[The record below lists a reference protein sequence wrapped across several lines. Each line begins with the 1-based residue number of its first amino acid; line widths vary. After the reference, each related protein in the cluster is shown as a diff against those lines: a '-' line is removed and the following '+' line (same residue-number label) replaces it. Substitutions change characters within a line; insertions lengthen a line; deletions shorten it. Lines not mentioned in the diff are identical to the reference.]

1 MKALKKIL
9 VIIYCVSFIGMTVS
23 PSSAF
28 PCCCN
33 TRSSSAP
40 YAVPALE
47 PTSPP
52 IQSCC
57 TAKKVQVPS
66 CCAIPTQSEKPCN
79 LARNVNID
87 CGHCSC
93 LKHLQLVGISE
104 NLNDQRLSKLASDPP
119 TAAESCTLRHSEHPL
134 IVMASVISTPDQ
146 TFIRH
151 CCLRF

>member
-1 MKALKKIL
+1 MKALKKLL

-23 PSSAF
+23 PSSAV

-57 TAKKVQVPS
+57 AAKKVQVPS
-66 CCAIPTQSEKPCN
+66 CCATPTQSEKPCN
-79 LARNVNID
+79 LTRTVNLD

-104 NLNDQRLSKLASDPP
+104 NLTDQRLSKSASDTP
-119 TAAESCTLRHSEHPL
+119 TAADAFALRHSEHPPVA
-134 IVMASVISTPDQ
+134 IASVISTPDQ
-146 TFIRH
+146 TFILH

>member
-9 VIIYCVSFIGMTVS
+9 VIIYCVSFIVMTVA
-23 PSSAF
+23 PSSAV

-79 LARNVNID
+79 LTRTVNLD

-104 NLNDQRLSKLASDPP
+104 NLTDQRLSKSASNLPV
-119 TAAESCTLRHSEHPL
+119 TADSFTLRNSENPPVA
-134 IVMASVISTPDQ
+134 IASVISTPDQ
-146 TFIRH
+146 TFILH